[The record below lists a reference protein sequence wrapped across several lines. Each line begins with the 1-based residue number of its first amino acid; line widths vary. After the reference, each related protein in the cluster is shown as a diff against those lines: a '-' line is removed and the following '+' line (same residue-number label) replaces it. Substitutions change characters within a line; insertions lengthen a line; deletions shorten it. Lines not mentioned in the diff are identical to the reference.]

1 MKKNIAV
8 LLTCFNRKDK
18 TLSCLKSLF
27 AAQLPLDYA
36 LYTYLVDD
44 GSTDGTA
51 HSVASNFPNVQIV
64 KGSGD
69 LFWAGGMRLA
79 WSKALEAKSFD
90 AFILLNDDVLL
101 KPDFISSFLF
111 TDQYSNAK
119 FGLSGVYSAP
129 TVSFDNNTITYGG
142 TIVLKK
148 GLITK
153 TKKVTPNDKP
163 QKIDMTNA
171 NILWVDKT
179 VINRIGI
186 LSDKFTH
193 GLADFDFA
201 LRANKAGFPVLLT
214 NEIGG
219 YCENDHG
226 VSWKKNASL
235 KERFAYLKSPTGL
248 AYKEYLYYVRKH
260 FPMSLP
266 YAFIMLWAKT
276 LFPQLWTRFK

>member
-1 MKKNIAV
+1 MKKNIAI

-44 GSTDGTA
+44 GSNDGTA
-51 HSVASNFPNVQIV
+51 RAVASNYPNVQIV

-79 WSKALEAKSFD
+79 WSTALKAKFFD

-101 KPDFISSFLF
+101 KPDFIYSFLF
-111 TDQYSNAK
+111 TDQYSNST

-129 TVSFDNNTITYGG
+129 TASFDNTTITYGG
-142 TIVLKK
+142 TIVTKK
-148 GLITK
+148 GLITR
-153 TKKVTPNDKP
+153 TKKVTPKEKP
-163 QKIDMTNA
+163 QKIDMSNA
-171 NILWVDKT
+171 NILWVDST
-179 VINRIGI
+179 VIKKIGI

-214 NEIGG
+214 NAIGG

-226 VSWKKNASL
+226 VSWKENASF
-235 KERFAYLKSPTGL
+235 KQRIAFLKSPLGL
-248 AYKEYLYYVRKH
+248 AYNEYLYYIKKH
-260 FPMSLP
+260 FPLSLP
-266 YAFIMLWAKT
+266 YTFSMLWLKT
-276 LFPQLWTRFK
+276 LFPKLWTITK